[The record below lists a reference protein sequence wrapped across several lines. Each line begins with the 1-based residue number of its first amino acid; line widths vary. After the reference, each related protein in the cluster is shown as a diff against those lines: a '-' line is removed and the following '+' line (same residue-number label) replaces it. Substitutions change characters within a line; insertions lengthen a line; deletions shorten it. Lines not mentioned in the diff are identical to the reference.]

1 MFSKEIE
8 IVLTL
13 LQDVSNCGVGG
24 VDGDGGVGG
33 IGGCGDGDVG
43 GGGGGGWSKK
53 KFSDFA
59 QNFFR

>member
-1 MFSKEIE
+1 MSAAGFQASGPSSCDGRWM
-8 IVLTL
+8 V
-13 LQDVSNCGVGG
+13 VVVVV
-24 VDGDGGVGG
+24 VDG
-33 IGGCGDGDVG
+33 G